1 MSRAPLRVL
10 LAALAS
16 TGLAAACPALAGC
29 DGGDRLV
36 GTWRPVGGPASR
48 TTFFADGSARIV
60 VPEEPGA
67 AGSAGAAYDARYT
80 VSGDTALTLSD
91 GRTSER
97 FRLRIAADTLVL
109 ESPETGIRQTFVR
122 VEA

>member
-1 MSRAPLRVL
+1 MSRVSLRVL
-10 LAALAS
+10 LAALTSA
-16 TGLAAACPALAGC
+16 GLAAC

-60 VPEEPGA
+60 VPDEPA
-67 AGSAGAAYDARYT
+67 AAYDARYT

-97 FRLRIAADTLVL
+97 FRLRVAADTLVL
-109 ESPETGIRQTFVR
+109 ESPETGLRQTFVR
-122 VEA
+122 VGA